1 MILVVGATG
10 QLGGTIARRLM
21 AGGQKVRVLVRPA
34 TDAGAYGAGVCEVA
48 RGDLRD
54 RASLDEACK
63 GIATVVTTANSARR
77 GGGDTVDT
85 VDLNGTRSLIDAAK
99 AAGVQHFVYTSVLG
113 VTPDSPAP
121 FLAAKAKNEAHLRAS
136 GMTWTILAPNAFME
150 SWPAMVVGMPAMA
163 GKPVTIV
170 GDGQRKHT
178 FVSERDVASFGVAAV
193 THPAARNRHIPI
205 GGPEALSWRDAPP
218 STSGCWGIRGGPIR
232 RTGHA
237 DSGNPRRR
245 AALPR
250 RAGQVRHEL
259 RRETNRRGVRRAADD
274 AGRNRRRRA
283 CARVG
288 SQAEASARPIVA
300 TPRRPSQGRPTC
312 SSARSSSCIVCITG
326 SGEPAR
332 SRCAAIWTMQ
342 PTLPMTTAAAPV
354 EATAPAF
361 AAPSDAAISGCSRL

>member
-34 TDAGAYGAGVCEVA
+34 TDAGAYGAGICEVA

-77 GGGDTVDT
+77 GGGDTVDS

-136 GMTWTILAPNAFME
+136 SMTWTILAPNAFME

-205 GGPEALSWRDAPP
+205 GGPEALSWRDAAVLGHSVEVKSVAPGTP
-218 STSGCWGIRGGPIR
+218 IPGIPDVVLPFLAGLDRYDTNFDAKPI
-232 RTGHA
+232 
-237 DSGNPRRR
+237 
-245 AALPR
+245 AA
-250 RAGQVRHEL
+250 EF
-259 RRETNRRGVRRAADD
+259 GVRLTTLAEI
-274 AGRNRRRRA
+274 AG
-283 CARVG
+283 
-288 SQAEASARPIVA
+288 
-300 TPRRPSQGRPTC
+300 
-312 SSARSSSCIVCITG
+312 
-326 SGEPAR
+326 
-332 SRCAAIWTMQ
+332 
-342 PTLPMTTAAAPV
+342 AAP
-354 EATAPAF
+354 AHA
-361 AAPSDAAISGCSRL
+361 

>member
-54 RASLDEACK
+54 RASLDAACK

-99 AAGVQHFVYTSVLG
+99 AAGVQHFIYTSVLG
-113 VTPDSPAP
+113 VTPDSLVP
-121 FLAAKAKNEAHLRAS
+121 FLAAKAQNEAHLRAS
-136 GMTWTILAPNAFME
+136 GMEWTILAPNAFME

-170 GDGQRKHT
+170 GDGRRKHT

-193 THPAARNRHIPI
+193 THQAARNRHIPI
-205 GGPEALSWRDAPP
+205 GGPEALSWRDVAAIYERVLGHSVEVKSVAPGTP
-218 STSGCWGIRGGPIR
+218 IPGIPDVVLPFLAGLDTYDTNFDAKPI
-232 RTGHA
+232 
-237 DSGNPRRR
+237 
-245 AALPR
+245 AA
-250 RAGQVRHEL
+250 EF
-259 RRETNRRGVRRAADD
+259 GVRLTTLAEI
-274 AGRNRRRRA
+274 AG
-283 CARVG
+283 
-288 SQAEASARPIVA
+288 
-300 TPRRPSQGRPTC
+300 
-312 SSARSSSCIVCITG
+312 
-326 SGEPAR
+326 
-332 SRCAAIWTMQ
+332 
-342 PTLPMTTAAAPV
+342 AAP
-354 EATAPAF
+354 AHA
-361 AAPSDAAISGCSRL
+361 